1 MKNRILRPV
10 VMLAA
15 GLLLGVASRLLDLY
29 TQNPGN
35 IFSQMAVWILLGTLI
50 SIYSPTP
57 ARAMANIL
65 PFCLGM
71 LVTYYATAML
81 TDGVYSR
88 TVIIGWTAF
97 AFCSPALAWLTWKT
111 KEKGVLPKLIGAGV
125 VAVSMLSSLLIFDGL
140 GFHDIIIDLALVY
153 FLFIAKARR

>member
-1 MKNRILRPV
+1 MKNRILRPA

-35 IFSQMAVWILLGTLI
+35 IFSQMAVWILLGTLL
-50 SIYSPTP
+50 SIYSHPP
-57 ARAMANIL
+57 PRAMANIL

-71 LVTYYATAML
+71 LGTYYATAML

>member
-1 MKNRILRPV
+1 MKNRILRPA
-10 VMLAA
+10 VMLGRRTSA
-15 GLLLGVASRLLDLY
+15 GRCKPTARPIYTESGKYFFTDGGLD
-29 TQNPGN
+29 
-35 IFSQMAVWILLGTLI
+35 
-50 SIYSPTP
+50 PTGDADFHLQSHP
-57 ARAMANIL
+57 RPAMANIL

>member
-1 MKNRILRPV
+1 MKNRILRPA

-97 AFCSPALAWLTWKT
+97 AFCSPALAWLTWKP

>member
-1 MKNRILRPV
+1 MKNRILRPA

-97 AFCSPALAWLTWKT
+97 AFCSPALAC
-111 KEKGVLPKLIGAGV
+111 GQ
-125 VAVSMLSSLLIFDGL
+125 SSN
-140 GFHDIIIDLALVY
+140 
-153 FLFIAKARR
+153 

>member
-1 MKNRILRPV
+1 MKNRILRPA

-97 AFCSPALAWLTWKT
+97 AFCSPALAWLRGRRRKRACFPSSSVQAW
-111 KEKGVLPKLIGAGV
+111 LPFRCCPAC
-125 VAVSMLSSLLIFDGL
+125 
-140 GFHDIIIDLALVY
+140 
-153 FLFIAKARR
+153 